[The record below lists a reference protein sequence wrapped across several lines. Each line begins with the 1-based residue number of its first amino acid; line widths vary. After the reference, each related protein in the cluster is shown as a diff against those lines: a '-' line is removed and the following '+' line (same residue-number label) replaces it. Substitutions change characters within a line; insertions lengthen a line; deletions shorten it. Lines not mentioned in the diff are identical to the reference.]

1 MSTIKAAAL
10 QHLTQKGDMLA
21 IGRSDV
27 PESLYHNVKAYP
39 GMFPWLFPYGKGGIG
54 HAAHRF
60 KLGDMTRKRNLLYH
74 DKRFQTDD
82 YFPMVAFNHE
92 QLKGSSQGSNVLVK
106 RSKFADILRRLLAM
120 DPEVVGNIADR
131 MAEGEHVKPV
141 TDAEKQCFALLSD
154 LDGIGA
160 HVMGSATSKKHQ
172 RNEIWSTTAFLV
184 APTWF
189 ITLSWADINHPI
201 ALYYAQGDTIY
212 RPELRTSKERNLL
225 MSKNPVAAAWFFHYM
240 VEVFLKE
247 ILCWESEL
255 PGLYGHTNGYYATVE
270 QQGRLTLHMHGLIW
284 IKNAATPQEIRDKIL
299 GGDSVFQRRLIDYLE
314 SAHQGEFIHGSMAD
328 VRNRVNADPEATPEE
343 EDLQSGPT
351 YEVPTQTLPSVP
363 PPLCEE
369 IHDDTVCVNC
379 RALTDW
385 WVRYEHE
392 VDDLLLR
399 SNVHK
404 CRVSI
409 QGKEDQ
415 AAKKDWRGL
424 KKLKTRTRTFHEC
437 CGCLS
442 RNGVCKAR
450 FPRDI
455 FQTTHVDKD
464 GHFNIKKHEAQLN
477 TFSRV
482 LTYFFRSNTDV
493 TSLLSRTAVKAVV
506 SYVSDYVSKLGLK
519 TYQAFASVFGVFNR
533 NSESL
538 ATARKPREH

>member
-1 MSTIKAAAL
+1 
-10 QHLTQKGDMLA
+10 
-21 IGRSDV
+21 
-27 PESLYHNVKAYP
+27 
-39 GMFPWLFPYGKGGIG
+39 
-54 HAAHRF
+54 
-60 KLGDMTRKRNLLYH
+60 
-74 DKRFQTDD
+74 
-82 YFPMVAFNHE
+82 
-92 QLKGSSQGSNVLVK
+92 
-106 RSKFADILRRLLAM
+106 
-120 DPEVVGNIADR
+120 
-131 MAEGEHVKPV
+131 
-141 TDAEKQCFALLSD
+141 
-154 LDGIGA
+154 
-160 HVMGSATSKKHQ
+160 
-172 RNEIWSTTAFLV
+172 
-184 APTWF
+184 
-189 ITLSWADINHPI
+189 
-201 ALYYAQGDTIY
+201 
-212 RPELRTSKERNLL
+212 
-225 MSKNPVAAAWFFHYM
+225 MSKNPVAAARFFHYM

-404 CRVSI
+404 CRESI
-409 QGKEDQ
+409 QDKEDQ
-415 AAKKDWRGL
+415 AAKKDWRDL
-424 KKLKTRTRTFHEC
+424 KNLKTRTRTFHERR
-437 CGCLS
+437 GCLS
-442 RNGVCKAR
+442 RNGVCKAQ
-450 FPRDI
+450 FPRNI

-464 GHFNIKKHEAQLN
+464 GHINVKKHEAQLN

-482 LTYFFRSNTDV
+482 LTYFSRSNTDV
-493 TSLLSRTAVKAVV
+493 TSLLSGTAVKAVV

-519 TYQAFASVFGVFNR
+519 TYQAFASVFDVFNR

-538 ATARKPREH
+538 ATGADGTETARTLMRQMINSMSTKMEIGSPMASMYILGNPDHYCSHKYVNFPWRSYVTFVKNYWYKTERRTDEDEDTADDLHKSCSRWLKPTALQRTKV